1 MRPLERPQLDVMN
14 DWVSELLRVAWG
26 NGRPVL
32 VESEYCDAT
41 DAAGVVDWANAC
53 TAKNTG
59 KNNASPFMVVEKQEF
74 YGSPAAWNAPPWKI
88 NNESSS

>member
-1 MRPLERPQLDVMN
+1 MK
-14 DWVSELLRVAWG
+14 DWASELLRVAWG

-41 DAAGVVDWANAC
+41 DAAGVADWANAR

-59 KNNASPFMVVEKQEF
+59 KNNANPFMVVENKSF
-74 YGSPAAWNAPPWKI
+74 MGVPRPGTHRLGK
-88 NNESSS
+88 